1 MTNIVL
7 VARVKQ
13 FIEWFN
19 ELDDVAMEK
28 LLAHLDEY
36 IEKTEKGG

>member
-1 MTNIVL
+1 M

-19 ELDDVAMEK
+19 ELDDVSMEK

-36 IEKTEKGG
+36 IEKTEKRG